1 MIAAGTVRGT
11 ESILSVDGSAVAAGC
26 FRTAA
31 AAAEVAV
38 GGLGC
43 HFARQTEAVVLRKP
57 VVATDESRTDSGV
70 LMLTWT

>member
-1 MIAAGTVRGT
+1 M
-11 ESILSVDGSAVAAGC
+11 LSVDGSAVAAGC
-26 FRTAA
+26 FRTA

-57 VVATDESRTDSGV
+57 VVATDGSRTDSGV